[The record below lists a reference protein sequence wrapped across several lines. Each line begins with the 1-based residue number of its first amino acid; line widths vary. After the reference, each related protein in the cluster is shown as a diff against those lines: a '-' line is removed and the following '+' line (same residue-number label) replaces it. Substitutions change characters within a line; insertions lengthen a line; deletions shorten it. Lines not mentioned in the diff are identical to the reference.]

1 MLKYKIEDYIGKKY
15 GHLKVLGKAIESNV
29 PNCFLFLCD
38 CGREISLAPDLV
50 IKGHQKSCGKC
61 LFSNES
67 PARIKPEDYI
77 GKRNNLL
84 TVVSTHKEP
93 KGRTK
98 LICLCDCGKTTEVLP
113 YQFKKGSIKSCGCLL
128 KNSPNYLDGRS
139 ANELYGLWK
148 NMLGRC
154 ENPNHPKFYRYGAR
168 GIKVCNEW
176 HNFWSFVSWS
186 ISVGGRPNGFSL
198 DRINNDKNYCPENC
212 RWADSKIQSTNK
224 STNRIIE
231 YNGVSKTLHEWETE
245 IGISDQSLSKRLQ
258 KKWPLEKVFAP
269 KSK

>member
-50 IKGHQKSCGKC
+50 IKGYQKSCGKC

-148 NMLGRC
+148 TCL
-154 ENPNHPKFYRYGAR
+154 EDA
-168 GIKVCNEW
+168 
-176 HNFWSFVSWS
+176 
-186 ISVGGRPNGFSL
+186 
-198 DRINNDKNYCPENC
+198 
-212 RWADSKIQSTNK
+212 KIQITQNFTGMALEESKCAMNG
-224 STNRIIE
+224 IIF
-231 YNGVSKTLHEWETE
+231 GVLFRGLFLSEE
-245 IGISDQSLSKRLQ
+245 DQMAF
-258 KKWPLEKVFAP
+258 P
-269 KSK
+269 

>member
-61 LFSNES
+61 LFSNEY

-98 LICLCDCGKTTEVLP
+98 LICLCDCGKTTEVFP
-113 YQFKKGSIKSCGCLL
+113 YQFKKGSIKSCVKYSYPLL
-128 KNSPNYLDGRS
+128 LHLPYYPLRQLPLFSVHFALSEPQPLLPHYGSP
-139 ANELYGLWK
+139 
-148 NMLGRC
+148 
-154 ENPNHPKFYRYGAR
+154 H
-168 GIKVCNEW
+168 
-176 HNFWSFVSWS
+176 
-186 ISVGGRPNGFSL
+186 
-198 DRINNDKNYCPENC
+198 
-212 RWADSKIQSTNK
+212 
-224 STNRIIE
+224 
-231 YNGVSKTLHEWETE
+231 
-245 IGISDQSLSKRLQ
+245 
-258 KKWPLEKVFAP
+258 
-269 KSK
+269 

>member
-50 IKGHQKSCGKC
+50 IKGYQKSCGKC

-113 YQFKKGSIKSCGCLL
+113 YQFKKGSIKSCSKTVQTTWTGEAPTNFMDFGKTCLE
-128 KNSPNYLDGRS
+128 D
-139 ANELYGLWK
+139 A
-148 NMLGRC
+148 
-154 ENPNHPKFYRYGAR
+154 
-168 GIKVCNEW
+168 
-176 HNFWSFVSWS
+176 
-186 ISVGGRPNGFSL
+186 
-198 DRINNDKNYCPENC
+198 
-212 RWADSKIQSTNK
+212 KIQITQNFTGMALEESKCAMNG
-224 STNRIIE
+224 IIF
-231 YNGVSKTLHEWETE
+231 GVLFRGLFLSEE
-245 IGISDQSLSKRLQ
+245 DQMAF
-258 KKWPLEKVFAP
+258 P
-269 KSK
+269 